1 MTTLTTVGYGDLY
14 PVTSEGRLL
23 AGLVMV
29 AGVGLFGACSGLVA
43 SWLLRPAERQQD
55 TELVQLREEVS
66 ALRRELAAH
75 RQGGERS

>member
-1 MTTLTTVGYGDLY
+1 VGYGDLY

-29 AGVGLFGACSGLVA
+29 AGVGLFGAFSGLVA

-55 TELVQLREEVS
+55 TELVQLRDEVR
-66 ALRRELAAH
+66 ALRKELAVREH
-75 RQGGERS
+75 GPTQRHSER